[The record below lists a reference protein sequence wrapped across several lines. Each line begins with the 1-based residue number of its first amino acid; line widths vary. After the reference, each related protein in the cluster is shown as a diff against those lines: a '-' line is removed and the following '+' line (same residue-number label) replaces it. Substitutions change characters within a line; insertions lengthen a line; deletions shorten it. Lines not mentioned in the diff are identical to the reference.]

1 MDFYTGKPDRAI
13 KHYGVI
19 HYTYQTSQAAGFAK
33 VFTNMLRYTT
43 DIEQQSD
50 EDALLAIENLVL
62 EKQSNAN
69 VIYDMN
75 VSMVHIPIQGSY
87 CIITKIFAS
96 YGAYQDVW

>member
-13 KHYGVI
+13 NHYGII
-19 HYTYQTSQAAGFAK
+19 HYTYETSQAVGLMKAITNVFKYETDAK
-33 VFTNMLRYTT
+33 
-43 DIEQQSD
+43 QQSD
-50 EDALLAIENLVL
+50 EDALLAIEKLVL
-62 EKQSNAN
+62 EKQSNTN

>member
-13 KHYGVI
+13 KHFGII
-19 HYTYQTSQAAGFAK
+19 HYTYETSQAVGLMKAI
-33 VFTNMLRYTT
+33 TNAFRYET
-43 DIEQQSD
+43 DVKQQSD

-62 EKQSNAN
+62 ERKPNAN
-69 VIYDMN
+69 VVYDMN